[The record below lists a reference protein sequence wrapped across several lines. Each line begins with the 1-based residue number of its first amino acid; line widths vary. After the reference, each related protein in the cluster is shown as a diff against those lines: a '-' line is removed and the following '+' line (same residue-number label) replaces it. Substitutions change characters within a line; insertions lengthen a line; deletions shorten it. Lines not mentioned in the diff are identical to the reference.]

1 MEVLK
6 LKRTKKSILLSLV
19 LLLAFSTLL
28 YGCSDNESTGAS
40 GDKVEITWLV
50 RTDPSMIDWEKEM
63 IAGFEKE
70 HPNIKVKL
78 ETIPQAEIDQ
88 RLTTMIA
95 SGKVPDVWS
104 SNWANSGFAT
114 YMKMGA
120 LLDLTKYIERDK
132 AELETIN
139 KDIMN
144 IYNIDGKI
152 YGIPMLS
159 IGSFLFYNKD
169 LLDAAGLKYPTTDW
183 DDRSWDYNKMLDYA
197 KKLTH
202 DVGNPEKQVFGI
214 LNNDSPNKK
223 TWAFG
228 GDFFRPEAYTTAVMG
243 EPTIVNNTN
252 IDAIQFNVD
261 LIHKYKVAPN
271 QATLDAVSQIGDPFM
286 TGRVAMVING
296 GWGFW
301 AYKPAEFRWGVAPI
315 PYADNRQI
323 SLYVDPW
330 NISAKSKHPDEA
342 WELIK
347 YITDPKGGG
356 KTFMERTSATPADNS
371 LADLWYKQMSE
382 ITGMTVEEVK
392 QVNEGAIKY
401 GRESDNHLID
411 KFSVINNTIS
421 QSMTAVWNGE
431 KSVEDG
437 LKEID
442 KNLRSLK
449 LD

>member
-1 MEVLK
+1 MSLS
-6 LKRTKKSILLSLV
+6 RKS
-19 LLLAFSTLL
+19 LLLAMALL
-28 YGCSDNESTGAS
+28 FAVTTVLGGCSAGGGNS
-40 GDKVEITWLV
+40 GSGKDQVEITWLV
-50 RTDPSMIDWEKEM
+50 RTDPNMIQWEEEM
-63 IAGFEKE
+63 IQGFQKE
-70 HPNIKVKL
+70 NPHIKVKL

-120 LLDLTKYIERDK
+120 LLDLTPFIERD
-132 AELETIN
+132 AGELRTIN
-139 KDIMN
+139 KDILD
-144 IYNIDGKI
+144 IYNIEGKT
-152 YGIPMLS
+152 YGVPMLS

-169 LLDAAGLKYPTTDW
+169 LLDAASLPYPPTDW
-183 DDRSWDYNKMLDYA
+183 EDTSWDYPKMLEYA
-197 KKLTH
+197 QKLTQN
-202 DVGNPEKQVFGI
+202 VGNADKQVYGI

-223 TWAFG
+223 AWAFG

-243 EPTIVNNTN
+243 EPAILTPTNTE
-252 IDAIQFNVD
+252 AIQFNVD

-271 QATLDAVSQIGDPFM
+271 QATLDAVSQIGDPFL

-315 PYADNRQI
+315 PYHDKRQI

-330 NISAKSKHPDEA
+330 NISAKSKHPEEA
-342 WELIK
+342 WEFIK
-347 YITDPKGGG
+347 FITNPTGGG
-356 KTFMERTSATPADNS
+356 KSFMERTSATPADTT
-371 LADLWYKQMSE
+371 LADQWYKQMSD
-382 ITGMTVEEVK
+382 ITGMTVEQVK

-411 KFSVINNTIS
+411 KFSVINDTIN
-421 QSMTAVWNGE
+421 QSITAAWNGE
-431 KSVEDG
+431 KKVEDV

-442 KNLRSLK
+442 SNLRSLS
-449 LD
+449 LE